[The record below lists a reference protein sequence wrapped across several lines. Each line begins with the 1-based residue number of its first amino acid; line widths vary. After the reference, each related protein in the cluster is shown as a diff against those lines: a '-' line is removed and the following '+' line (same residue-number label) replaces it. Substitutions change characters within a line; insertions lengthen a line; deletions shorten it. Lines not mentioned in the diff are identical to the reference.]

1 MKILNQEQK
10 QNLEKLLSYANVRV
24 SLAQYP
30 YGDKRA
36 IYMNGYLRE
45 YTPEETLVTI
55 AERYEKHGNAALSTL
70 EENNV

>member
-1 MKILNQEQK
+1 MKILTKQQKEKLEQ
-10 QNLEKLLSYANVRV
+10 LLSYPKARV

-45 YTPEETLVTI
+45 YTPEATLVTI
-55 AERYEKHGNAALSTL
+55 AERYETYGNATLSTL
-70 EENNV
+70 EVNNV